1 MQKYFSSYQC
11 YHCDKKRHIS
21 RNCLTNKEEYK
32 RKNNKIHH
40 SNLSEEEEEPPR
52 NLEKVEVEEY
62 VL

>member
-1 MQKYFSSYQC
+1 ML
-11 YHCDKKRHIS
+11 HCDKIGHIA
-21 RNCLTNKEEYK
+21 RNCPTKKEEYK

-52 NLEKVEVEEY
+52 KLEKVEVEEY